1 MRDSWTSE
9 DVKELRVR
17 LRKLDRKNRESGKGP
32 DGQGEKFYEQVR
44 AWVTG
49 EGGDGRGSGE
59 QIFGK
64 LVIILMRVGNST
76 DLRQTP
82 ICHSA
87 WANSD
92 MSLSLMKLLSH

>member
-1 MRDSWTSE
+1 MLERTMRDSWTSE

-17 LRKLDRKNRESGKGP
+17 LRKLDKKNRESGKGP

-59 QIFGK
+59 QIFGM
-64 LVIILMRVGNST
+64 LIVILMRVGN
-76 DLRQTP
+76 RY
-82 ICHSA
+82 
-87 WANSD
+87 
-92 MSLSLMKLLSH
+92 